1 MPKWLTSAGLRGLVL
16 LIHDVIALGASI
28 MVAYRIRLEYDPP
41 TILEWHVLGVV
52 ISIITVLYLSNS
64 YHVERGESSARLAVR
79 AFIAVGLAG
88 VVIAAVVYVV
98 EPARSVTFFWQGN
111 LSLSLFI
118 FAVWASSLRYLL
130 SIAYQRWSTTR
141 CWLVIRD
148 QEHSAELKRIRN
160 AASDG
165 IRIESIDLENLTD
178 PTTRLN
184 QAGGKIV
191 IKTSERICYQNEV
204 EGLVLDST
212 RRLHAELIRDLIMV
226 RLTGIR
232 VLNYAE
238 FFEEHFSLI
247 PILDAQSLWPLF
259 SEGFALQPGRVHW
272 RIKRALD
279 FTVAT
284 SVFIAVSPIVVLLM
298 VLVRM
303 TSPGPALFTQERI
316 GLAGRKFKL
325 FKLRTMIVHAPDD
338 SQRWTAKQDERITSI
353 GHVLRKYRLDELPQ
367 LINVIKGEMSLVG
380 PRPEQP
386 TLVSEFEAEI
396 PFYDA
401 RHIIKPGISGWAQV
415 NYPYGSS
422 ISDAR
427 RKLEYDLYYMKHY
440 SIFLDLYVVARTLR
454 VVVTGGGR

>member
-232 VLNYAE
+232 V
-238 FFEEHFSLI
+238 H
-247 PILDAQSLWPLF
+247 
-259 SEGFALQPGRVHW
+259 
-272 RIKRALD
+272 
-279 FTVAT
+279 
-284 SVFIAVSPIVVLLM
+284 
-298 VLVRM
+298 
-303 TSPGPALFTQERI
+303 
-316 GLAGRKFKL
+316 
-325 FKLRTMIVHAPDD
+325 
-338 SQRWTAKQDERITSI
+338 
-353 GHVLRKYRLDELPQ
+353 
-367 LINVIKGEMSLVG
+367 
-380 PRPEQP
+380 
-386 TLVSEFEAEI
+386 
-396 PFYDA
+396 
-401 RHIIKPGISGWAQV
+401 
-415 NYPYGSS
+415 
-422 ISDAR
+422 
-427 RKLEYDLYYMKHY
+427 HY
-440 SIFLDLYVVARTLR
+440 
-454 VVVTGGGR
+454 